1 MPHPAFVGTWLLVS
15 QHTIYPDGRVEITR
29 GEHPRGV
36 LIYDA
41 LGNMSVHL
49 MRTDGDAER
58 YTDLTAFETAMGGY
72 HAYFGTYEVSEAE
85 GIVRHFVVGAAYPP
99 YRGSVQERHYAFD
112 GDQLMLTVHATDG
125 TQRVIEWLRARQKM
139 S

>member
-1 MPHPAFVGTWLLVS
+1 MPPPFAGTWLLVS
-15 QHTIYPDGRVEITR
+15 QHTIHPDGRVVVTR

-36 LIYDA
+36 IMYDD

-58 YTDLTAFETAMGGY
+58 YTDLNDFETAMEGY

-85 GIVRHFVVGAAYPP
+85 QIVRHFVVGAAYPP

-112 GDQLMLTVHATDG
+112 GDHLTLTVHAKDG
-125 TQRVIEWLRARQKM
+125 TQRVIVWVRARGRM
-139 S
+139 P

>member
-1 MPHPAFVGTWLLVS
+1 MVSPFVGTWLLVS

-29 GEHPRGV
+29 GANPRGV
-36 LIYDA
+36 LMYDA

-49 MRTDGDAER
+49 MRTDSDAEH
-58 YTDLTAFETAMGGY
+58 YTDMTSFEVAMEGY
-72 HAYFGTYEVSEAE
+72 HAYFGTYTVSENE
-85 GIVRHFVVGAAYPP
+85 GIVRHTVLGAAYPP

-112 GDQLMLTVHATDG
+112 GDHLTLTVHATDG
-125 TQRVIEWLRARQKM
+125 TQRVIAWVRAKGKM